1 MQLVLLTIMVT
12 WCERER
18 RKEKGWGGGV
28 AEGGERAR
36 QGEREKENWGC
47 QTVGDQ
53 EQLRVT

>member
-12 WCERER
+12 WCEGER

-28 AEGGERAR
+28 VEGGERDPDR
-36 QGEREKENWGC
+36 EKGERGC

-53 EQLRVT
+53 EQLKVT